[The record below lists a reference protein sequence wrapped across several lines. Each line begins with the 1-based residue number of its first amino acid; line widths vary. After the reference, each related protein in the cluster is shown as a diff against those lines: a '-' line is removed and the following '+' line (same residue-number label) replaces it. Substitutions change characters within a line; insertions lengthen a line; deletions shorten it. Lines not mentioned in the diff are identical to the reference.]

1 MKPQEPPAK
10 KTNNVHPHQEWADGM
25 RVQPGREFCL
35 NDDTPLGYDAA
46 ARLAY
51 HINKGIL
58 AAYRPKGA
66 FTATARRGYVY
77 GRYNVT
83 YPDTERVSTKHSFDN
98 PERIETV
105 PQDTERVSSDP
116 EHD

>member
-25 RVQPGREFCL
+25 RAQPGREFCL

-83 YPDTERVSTKHSFDN
+83 YPDTEIGRRVRS
-98 PERIETV
+98 PLV